1 MTKKKDPKD
10 ILPCGAKRKWSPSDE
25 ELVKLGMEM
34 VEWVKVNKP
43 THLSE
48 FWSLE
53 KWILRENWKRLMQI
67 PAFLP
72 YYDIAL
78 AYVALSARDG
88 TLEKSIAQRFM
99 SLYHLDL
106 RDQEREIA
114 KEKKSVDVP
123 QKVIIEHRQ
132 QSKD

>member
-1 MTKKKDPKD
+1 MTKKKHPNDH
-10 ILPCGAKRKWSPSDE
+10 LPPGAHRKWSPSDE
-25 ELVKLGMEM
+25 ELVELGEEM
-34 VEWVKVNKP
+34 VEWVAANKP

-48 FWSLE
+48 WWSLE
-53 KWILRENWKRLMQI
+53 KWILRQNWKAISQM

-72 YYDIAL
+72 YYNIGMMH
-78 AYVALSARDG
+78 VARNARDG

-99 SLYHLDL
+99 SLYHPDL
-106 RDQEREIA
+106 REQEREIA
-114 KEKKSVDVP
+114 KEKKAAEVP